1 VSPIV
6 QCKDGDGR
14 LLNHHETDRVAEAGR
29 PTSKMTWRARLD
41 SMPTWKFPAPSS
53 DVLSSACRL
62 VRRAS
67 VVCATSMALYGCQ
80 SILEQSYQ
88 PSVAPSS
95 NPQIVD
101 EVQKND
107 PRAAMGARE
116 HPRIVASYGGEY
128 KDAKTERLVARIAG
142 ALTAVSENPS
152 QSYRITILNSPAI
165 NAFALPGGYLY
176 VTRGLLALAKDASE
190 VAAVLSHEMGHVTA
204 NHGIERQKREE
215 AEVIASRVVAEV
227 LSSDIAGKQALAR
240 GKLRLAAFSRQQEL
254 QADVIGV
261 RMLGEA
267 GYDPYAAARF
277 LDSMAAYSRFMSVD
291 PEADQSLDFLSSHPN
306 SAQRIELARDH
317 ARAFGQEGK
326 VGDTGRDYYLDGI
339 DGLLYGDSPEE
350 GYVRGQTFL
359 HGGLGIRFDVPPDFK
374 IDNKVEA
381 VMATGPGDV
390 AIRFDGVADN
400 QNQSLTNYISSGWV
414 TGLDPSTI
422 QQTTINGMEAATAR
436 ASADRWDFDVT
447 VIRNNAQIFRFLTA
461 VPKGS
466 AALQQTADVLRA
478 SFRRMTPEETASL
491 KPLRVRVVKVRPG
504 ENITTLAARM
514 MGTDRKLDLFK
525 LINALPTGA
534 AVSPG
539 DRVKII
545 AE

>member
-1 VSPIV
+1 MSRKQV
-6 QCKDGDGR
+6 
-14 LLNHHETDRVAEAGR
+14 LTD
-29 PTSKMTWRARLD
+29 T
-41 SMPTWKFPAPSS
+41 
-53 DVLSSACRL
+53 
-62 VRRAS
+62 RRAGKAFGS
-67 VVCATSMALYGCQ
+67 GIASWRGGLFRAPALFIILFGIGLAAGCQ
-80 SILEQSYQ
+80 SMLDQTYQ
-88 PSVAPSS
+88 PHVGPSNS
-95 NPQIVD
+95 PQIVS

-107 PRAAMGARE
+107 PRAQMGARE

-142 ALTAVSENPS
+142 ALTSVSENPN

-176 VTRGLLALAKDASE
+176 VTRGLLALANDASE
-190 VAAVLSHEMGHVTA
+190 VAAVLAHEMAHVTA

-227 LSSDIAGKQALAR
+227 LSSDLAGKQALAR

-254 QADVIGV
+254 QADEIGI
-261 RMLGEA
+261 RTLSEA

-277 LDSMAAYSRFMSVD
+277 LDSMEAYSRYMSVNSD
-291 PEADQSLDFLSSHPN
+291 ADQSLDFLSSHP
-306 SAQRIELARDH
+306 STPQRIELAREH
-317 ARAFGQEGK
+317 ARAAA
-326 VGDTGRDYYLDGI
+326 GDNKIDPGRGYFLDGI

-359 HGGLGIRFDVPPDFK
+359 HGGLGIRFDVPEDFR

-381 VMATGPGDV
+381 VLATGPGDV
-390 AIRFDGVADN
+390 AIRFDGVSDTSN
-400 QNQSLTNYISSGWV
+400 QALTNYISSGWV

-422 QQTTINGMEAATAR
+422 RQITVNGMEAATAR

-447 VIRNNAQIFRFLTA
+447 VIRDKQQIFRFLTA

-466 AALQQTADVLRA
+466 TALDQTAEALRA
-478 SFRRMTPEETASL
+478 SFRHMTPQEAASL
-491 KPLRVRVVKVRPG
+491 RPLRVRVVTVKPG
-504 ENITTLAARM
+504 DTITTLASRM

-534 AVSPG
+534 TISPG
-539 DRVKII
+539 DRMKII
-545 AE
+545 SE